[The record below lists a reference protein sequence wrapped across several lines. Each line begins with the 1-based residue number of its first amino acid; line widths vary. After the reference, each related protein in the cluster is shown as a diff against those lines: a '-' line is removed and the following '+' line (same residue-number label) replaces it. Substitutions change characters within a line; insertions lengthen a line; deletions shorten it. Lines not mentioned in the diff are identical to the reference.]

1 MKQSQIIKF
10 CHSCISISYVL
21 FAYILLLLFI
31 LYALFIPNI
40 HTADAKE
47 NHNINSENYASYAI
61 NNNKGYIS
69 LNFRNI
75 SIPTLVDFISK
86 VTHKNFIYS
95 GKLQGKITIIS
106 AKKISIEEAY
116 KVFLSALSYK
126 GYTVIKRNGIYKIVQ
141 SSAARQNALPVNIRN
156 LSGHQFETQIIK
168 LNYMNAQSMANI
180 LMPLLSPSA
189 NIQSYSLTNSL
200 IITDYASDIR
210 KADKII
216 KALDIPDYGQKIG
229 VIPVK
234 YAKALKIANILNT
247 IYAGSAA
254 VNYSMINL
262 NSQFVR
268 IIPYKST
275 NSIIVMAS
283 PVNFKKII
291 KLIQSLDIRSNS
303 QTLKTYVYQ
312 LKYAKADTIAKILTS
327 MVSHGASLAKSG
339 SGYNAGLH
347 PTPNRPPFVKSAV
360 HPSTYAN
367 SIGGGVSLVGK
378 AVIIPDKNDNS
389 LIIETTPAQYHSLI
403 NVIKKLDLRRK
414 QVFVQVII
422 AEVNLQKTQEIGT
435 QYYGLKGNMFGG
447 GNYDMSQGIS
457 DFLSNPF
464 SVSGFIAGTVA
475 GSMTLPIGPNGASET
490 VPSFAAL
497 FRLIATNSA
506 INVLSAPDLL
516 TLDNQKAAIMVGENV
531 PFITSN
537 ATSQYALQNIVTQVQ
552 RQNVGIKLEI
562 TPTVNSDN
570 YLSLKI
576 YAKISAIIPSPDGLS
591 ANLVGPTTS
600 NRYIK
605 TTVLVKNNQMVIIG
619 GLIQNS
625 INNTTT
631 GIPFLEDIPL
641 LGYLFKDKTHQIQ
654 KDNLVILISPKI
666 ISSAEEL
673 LNITNKR
680 NRKFLQSLKKD
691 NEPLPGAKKM
701 IIVSPKYVNKNA
713 KKKYK

>member
-1 MKQSQIIKF
+1 MNQNKIIKF
-10 CHSCISISYVL
+10 LSL
-21 FAYILLLLFI
+21 FFLFTLFI
-31 LYALFIPNI
+31 SNI
-40 HTADAKE
+40 DINIAGAKMNNPQAPRTAAT
-47 NHNINSENYASYAI
+47 NTGVL
-61 NNNKGYIS
+61 NKNGRIS

-86 VTHKNFIYS
+86 VTHKNFMYS

-116 KVFLSALSYK
+116 KAFLTALSYK
-126 GYTVIKRNGIYKIVQ
+126 GYTVIKRDGFYKIVM
-141 SSAARQNALPVNIRN
+141 SSSARQNAVPVNIKESY
-156 LSGHQFETQIIK
+156 LHGHEFETRIVK

-180 LMPLLSPSA
+180 LTPLLSSSA

-216 KALDIPDYGQKIG
+216 KALDVPNYGQKVA
-229 VIPVK
+229 VIPLK
-234 YAKALKIANILNT
+234 YVKALKIANILNT
-247 IYAGSAA
+247 IYTGSAA
-254 VNYSMINL
+254 TNYSMVNL

-268 IIPYKST
+268 IIPYNST
-275 NSIIVMAS
+275 NSLIVMAS
-283 PVNFKKII
+283 PKNFKKII
-291 KLIQSLDIRSNS
+291 NLIKSLDVKSNN
-303 QTLKTYVYQ
+303 QILKIYVYH

-327 MVSHGASLAKSG
+327 MVSHGKSLSKTGFVAGQPNQAVNQAAS
-339 SGYNAGLH
+339 N
-347 PTPNRPPFVKSAV
+347 PFQNQNRPPFVKTSAAKPAAV
-360 HPSTYAN
+360 S
-367 SIGGGVSLVGK
+367 GGMSLVGK

-389 LIIETTPAQYHSLI
+389 LVIETTPVQYNAII
-403 NVIKKLDLRRK
+403 NVIKKLDVRRK

-435 QYYGLKGNMFGG
+435 QYYGSKGNMFGG
-447 GNYDMSQGIS
+447 GNYNMSQGIA

-464 SVSGFIAGTVA
+464 SVSGFIAGA
-475 GSMTLPIGPNGASET
+475 AGGSMTLPIGPNGLAET
-490 VPSFAAL
+490 IPSFAAL

-516 TLDNQKAAIMVGENV
+516 TLDNQKASIMVGENV
-531 PFITSN
+531 PFITSS
-537 ATSQYALQNIVTQVQ
+537 ATSQFALQNIVTQVQ
-552 RQNVGIKLEI
+552 RQNVGVKLEI

-576 YAKISAIIPSPDGLS
+576 HAKISAIIPSPDGLS

-605 TTVLVKNNQMVIIG
+605 TRVLVKNNQMVIIG
-619 GLIQNS
+619 GLIQNTV
-625 INNTTT
+625 NNTTT

-641 LGYLFKDKTHQIQ
+641 LGYLFKDTTHQIQ

-666 ISSAEEL
+666 ISSSKEL
-673 LNITNKR
+673 LNITNKH
-680 NRKFLQSLKKD
+680 NRKFLKSLKKG
-691 NEPLPGAKKM
+691 NEHLPGVKKM
-701 IIVSPKYVNKNA
+701 IIVSPKYVNK
-713 KKKYK
+713 KQK